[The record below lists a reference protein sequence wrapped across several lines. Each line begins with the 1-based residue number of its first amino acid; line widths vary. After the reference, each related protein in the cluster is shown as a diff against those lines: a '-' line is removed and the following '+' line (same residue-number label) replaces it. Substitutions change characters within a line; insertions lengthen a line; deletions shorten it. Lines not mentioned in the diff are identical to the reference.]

1 VADVAD
7 VTGAADVTGTAAVGV
22 TTGAAVPPGG
32 VTASGATSGGGAAGA
47 VTAFSGPGEGTVPEG
62 SGSDLIRRIIA
73 TTTAASAANP
83 TAKMA
88 NTAGLIPDDRGGSG
102 AGGNLDA
109 VAPDANA
116 AEAFTLN
123 GAI

>member
-7 VTGAADVTGTAAVGV
+7 VAGAADVTGGTTLGV
-22 TTGAAVPPGG
+22 TTGAAAPPGAGG
-32 VTASGATSGGGAAGA
+32 VTASGATSGGGAA
-47 VTAFSGPGEGTVPEG
+47 VTAFSGPGAVPEG
-62 SGSDLIRRIIA
+62 SGIDLIRRIIA

-83 TAKMA
+83 TAKTA
-88 NTAGLIPDDRGGSG
+88 NTAGLMPFDRRGSG